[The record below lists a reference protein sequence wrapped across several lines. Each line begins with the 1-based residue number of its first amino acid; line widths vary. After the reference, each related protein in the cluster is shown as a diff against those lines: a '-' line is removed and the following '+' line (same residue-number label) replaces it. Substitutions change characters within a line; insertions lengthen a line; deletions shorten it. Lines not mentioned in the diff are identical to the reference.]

1 MGREKSLSWKCWKK
15 NKHPKLF
22 FHVTKYL
29 PSIRKLMFTLSP
41 NLAPEAAIS
50 RTSSAAQILPVF
62 FLMGRRFHVLLSFF
76 EVVEGVH
83 DFKSFWSFK
92 KSNQKTIRFKIV
104 RCKNWGIHCQGAL
117 ASYIF
122 VFGLWQKKTGC
133 LGASGCPVLIG
144 GSRFI
149 MCLLVGRIVT
159 TTWAD
164 LRPVSCLMCSS
175 FPGGRC
181 PVAHLHVGT

>member
-1 MGREKSLSWKCWKK
+1 MQQLR
-15 NKHPKLF
+15 N
-22 FHVTKYL
+22 T
-29 PSIRKLMFTLSP
+29 PS
-41 NLAPEAAIS
+41 
-50 RTSSAAQILPVF
+50 
-62 FLMGRRFHVLLSFF
+62 
-76 EVVEGVH
+76 
-83 DFKSFWSFK
+83 
-92 KSNQKTIRFKIV
+92 
-104 RCKNWGIHCQGAL
+104 RCLGSIPFCVWIMA
-117 ASYIF
+117 
-122 VFGLWQKKTGC
+122 KKTGC

-181 PVAHLHVGT
+181 PVAHLHVRTWYRVNEQAIAAFRWHKAGRHLYYNKNMYTTTRFQLNTPHFSDKSQDMQDANLAIVFCRVLNPPRKQPSIV